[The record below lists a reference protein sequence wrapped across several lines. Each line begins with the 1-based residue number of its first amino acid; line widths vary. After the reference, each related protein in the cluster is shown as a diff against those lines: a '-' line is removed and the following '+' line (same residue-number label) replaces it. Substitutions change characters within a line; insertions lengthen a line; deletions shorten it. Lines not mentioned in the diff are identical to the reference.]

1 MADLNGRIKRLE
13 QRLQPPKRRPQ
24 LVSEDTRRAVEA
36 IIAARRDGTIRH
48 GEPLNTAW
56 LTEFLI
62 GRGVSRE
69 SAPAYVAFIARRWQ
83 GGTDG

>member
-1 MADLNGRIKRLE
+1 MGLEDRLRKLE
-13 QRLQPPKRRPQ
+13 RRLQPKPVPDWA
-24 LVSEDTRRAVEA
+24 VIEETRRAVEA
-36 IIAARRDGTIRH
+36 IIAARHDGTIRH
-48 GEPLNTAW
+48 GEPLRTAW